1 MDLQDPA
8 ADAVAAEPL
17 TVAETDDQPP
27 PPAPPLEAEGVV
39 VAEEDPLPHPPLE
52 VVEEDVAPVVAEA
65 GAAAVPME
73 PSEAGAGG
81 VVLTDELCDRIVK
94 QVEYYFSDENLPT
107 DEFLIKFVKKNKQ
120 GFVPIGVIASFRR
133 MKKLSQDLSI
143 IEAALRTSSK
153 LVVSPDGKR
162 VRRLHP
168 LPNNELNDVKKR
180 IVVAENLPSD
190 FSMESIH
197 AKFETV
203 GKIAKITIHDQHSVG
218 ESATIKNHDIMLSN
232 KVHALVEYETAEA
245 AEKAAITLN
254 DGSNWRTGM
263 KVRLAKRTVGSGK
276 HNQSSKENQAIQ
288 GQPSKVEQQ
297 MVSEKNGGT
306 DSVESAF
313 DNENVNSNISHE
325 DMHQHQ
331 KVNAKG
337 GRKGRYKSQ
346 GRGQIQQNTSGQG
359 HVSSPATSGSDHVN
373 KPIPG
378 PRMPDG
384 RRGFTM
390 GRGKSPTF
398 QKGDNAE
405 E

>member
-1 MDLQDPA
+1 VQ
-8 ADAVAAEPL
+8 
-17 TVAETDDQPP
+17 
-27 PPAPPLEAEGVV
+27 
-39 VAEEDPLPHPPLE
+39 
-52 VVEEDVAPVVAEA
+52 
-65 GAAAVPME
+65 
-73 PSEAGAGG
+73 
-81 VVLTDELCDRIVK
+81 
-94 QVEYYFSDENLPT
+94 
-107 DEFLIKFVKKNKQ
+107 
-120 GFVPIGVIASFRR
+120 
-133 MKKLSQDLSI
+133 
-143 IEAALRTSSK
+143 
-153 LVVSPDGKR
+153 
-162 VRRLHP
+162 
-168 LPNNELNDVKKR
+168 
-180 IVVAENLPSD
+180 
-190 FSMESIH
+190 
-197 AKFETV
+197 
-203 GKIAKITIHDQHSVG
+203 
-218 ESATIKNHDIMLSN
+218 
-232 KVHALVEYETAEA
+232 VHALVEYETAEA

-384 RRGFTM
+384 TRGFTM